1 MVISRRFAILLLIAG
16 VAWCQPQRII
26 STAPSVTEILYAL
39 GLGDRVVGVTTFCHY
54 PPEAMKKTKI
64 GDYVNPN
71 LEVIASLKPDLV
83 IVQTNPVRLGERLHA
98 LHLHILEIDQ
108 QNIEAIYASI
118 RRVGDVTGVAGNATR
133 LIDSIRGG
141 LDAVRVNSAGLKA
154 TRVMFV
160 IGRLP
165 NRLDGLTVVGNASFL
180 NEVIQIAGGEN
191 VFRDA
196 MAAYPRVS
204 LEEVIAR
211 SPDVILDMGDMSDT
225 AGVTAEHKR
234 DVVALWNR
242 VGTVKAVRE
251 HRVFAIASDI
261 YVVPGPRVMDAARE
275 IFGML
280 HPETR

>member
-1 MVISRRFAILLLIAG
+1 VVISRRVAILLLIAG

>member
-1 MVISRRFAILLLIAG
+1 MVISRRVAILLLIAG